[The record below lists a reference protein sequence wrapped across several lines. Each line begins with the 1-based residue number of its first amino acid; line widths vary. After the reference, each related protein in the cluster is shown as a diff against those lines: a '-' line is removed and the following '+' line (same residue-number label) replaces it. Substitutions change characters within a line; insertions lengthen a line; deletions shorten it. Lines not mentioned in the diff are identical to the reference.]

1 MLDHATQLL
10 KKYYGY
16 DSFRRGQEFIIRNI
30 LQGRDTLGIMPTGGG
45 KSICYQIPALCFDG
59 LTLVI
64 SPLISLMKDQVDAL
78 HSIGIPAAFINSSLS
93 QAEADNT
100 LRAAGQGAYKLL
112 YIAPERLD
120 SERFRSELKRLPIS
134 MLAIDEAHCIS
145 QWGHDFRPSYLAVP
159 KILDLLPERP
169 LVTAFTATAT
179 PEVTRDIRQLLGIA
193 GDDVF
198 VTGFNRENLRFQILR
213 GENKR
218 DFTLDYLKRNRD
230 LSGVIYA
237 ATRKE
242 VDQLYETLRGLGF
255 AVGKY
260 HAGLTDEEKST
271 WQDQF
276 LYDDVRIMVA
286 TNAFGM
292 GIDKSNVR
300 FVLHFNMPKNM
311 ESYYQEAGRAGRDGE
326 PSECILLYHAQDV
339 QLQKFLIEQSVSA
352 PERKAGEYKKLQSMI
367 DFCHTTQCLRNA
379 ILEYFEDEIP
389 EPCGV
394 CSNCKDDRELRDMT
408 REAQMIFS
416 CIRRM
421 RERFGASLVAQVLKG
436 SANKKVKQFNFD
448 QLPTYGL
455 MKQYKEKDITDLIHV
470 LTAEGYLALSEGQY
484 PVVRLEPKAVLV
496 LQGQE
501 QVFQRVQV
509 QSETVYERDD
519 TLFERLRT
527 LRKEI
532 SQHEK
537 VPPYIIFADSTL
549 REMADTCPTDEAA
562 LGNIKGVGEAKIARY
577 GEVFLELLRTYARE
591 KGLQPVAVGASDV
604 SASSESFGA
613 ALNSTPGFAGS
624 TGSTGST
631 ARSGS
636 AAESDETPSHM
647 LTYELFQAGYDVDAI
662 CAERGIKAQTVQDH
676 IIRAATEGN
685 PLDWTR
691 IIQPD
696 HEPLIYAAIED
707 LGAEKLRPLK
717 DALPEEVDYF
727 AIKAAICKRAL

>member
-1 MLDHATQLL
+1 MLSHATQIL

-16 DSFRRGQEFIIRNI
+16 DSFRKGQASIIESI
-30 LQGRDTLGIMPTGGG
+30 LQGHDTLGIMPTGGG
-45 KSICYQIPALCFDG
+45 KSICYQIPALCLPG
-59 LTLVI
+59 ITLVI

-78 HSIGIPAAFINSSLS
+78 HSIGIPAAYINSSLS

-100 LRAAGQGAYKLL
+100 LQAARQGAYKLL

-120 SERFRSELKRLPIS
+120 TERFRSEVQRLPVS

-159 KILDLLPERP
+159 QILNELPERP
-169 LVTAFTATAT
+169 RVTAFTATAT
-179 PEVTRDIRQLLGIA
+179 PEVTRDITRLLGIEQ
-193 GDDVF
+193 GNVY
-198 VTGFNRENLRFQILR
+198 VTGFNRENLRFAILR

-218 DFTLDYLKRNRD
+218 DFVLDYLNQNRD
-230 LSGVIYA
+230 QSGVIYA

-242 VDQLYETLRGLGF
+242 VDTLYELLDRQGF

-260 HAGLTDEEKST
+260 HAGLADEEKT
-271 WQDQF
+271 RWQEQF

-300 FVLHFNMPKNM
+300 YVLHANMPKNM

-352 PERKAGEYKKLQSMI
+352 PERKLGEYKKLQGMV
-367 DFCHTTQCLRNA
+367 DFCHTTQCLRNH

-389 EPCGV
+389 EPCGI
-394 CSNCKDDRELRDMT
+394 CSNCRDDRELRDMT

-421 RERFGASLVAQVLKG
+421 RERFGSSLVAQVLKG
-436 SANKKVKQFNFD
+436 SANKKVKQFGFD

-455 MKQYKEKDITDLIHV
+455 MKSYKEKEITDLIHV
-470 LTAEGYLALSEGQY
+470 LTAEGYLALSDGQF
-484 PVVRLEPKAVLV
+484 PVVRLEQKALLV

-501 QVFQRVQV
+501 QVWQKVQPQR
-509 QSETVYERDD
+509 ETVYERDD
-519 TLFERLRT
+519 TLFERLRN

-549 REMADTCPTDEAA
+549 REMADTCPTDEPAMRR
-562 LGNIKGVGEAKIARY
+562 IKGVGEAKFQRY
-577 GEVFLELLRTYARE
+577 GELFLELLRSYARD
-591 KGLQPVAVGASDV
+591 KGLRPVATAENVTDEHGASPTRAGVAERDG
-604 SASSESFGA
+604 SSTNG
-613 ALNSTPGFAGS
+613 
-624 TGSTGST
+624 
-631 ARSGS
+631 
-636 AAESDETPSHM
+636 DEKPSHL
-647 LTYELFQAGYDVDAI
+647 LTYELFQAGHSVEDI
-662 CAERGIKAQTVQDH
+662 CAERSVKPQTVQDH
-676 IIRAATEGN
+676 IIRAAVEGH
-685 PLDWTR
+685 PLDWSR
-691 IIQPD
+691 IVSAE
-696 HEPLIYAAIED
+696 HEPLIHAAIEE

-717 DALPEEVDYF
+717 DALPEDIDYF
-727 AIKAAICKRAL
+727 AIKAVICKRSL

>member
-1 MLDHATQLL
+1 MLQHATELL

-16 DSFRRGQEFIIRNI
+16 DSFRKGQESIIDNI
-30 LQGRDTLGIMPTGGG
+30 LTGHDTLGIMPTGGG

-59 LTLVI
+59 ITLVI

-78 HSIGIPAAFINSSLS
+78 HSIGIPAAYINSSLS

-100 LRAAGQGAYKLL
+100 LRAARSGAYKLL
-112 YIAPERLD
+112 YVAPERLD
-120 SERFRSELKRLPIS
+120 TERFRSELQMLPVS

-169 LVTAFTATAT
+169 RVTAFTATAT
-179 PEVTRDIRQLLGIA
+179 PEVTRDITRLLGIA
-193 GDDVF
+193 GSDVF
-198 VTGFNRENLRFQILR
+198 VTGFNRENLRFAILR

-218 DFTLDYLKRNRD
+218 DFTLDYLRRNRD
-230 LSGVIYA
+230 QSGVIYA

-242 VDQLYETLRGLGF
+242 VDQLYETLTASGF

-260 HAGLTDEEKST
+260 HAGLTDEEKSK

-300 FVLHFNMPKNM
+300 YVLHVNMPKNM

-339 QLQKFLIEQSVSA
+339 QLQKFLIEQSVSS

-389 EPCGV
+389 EPCGI
-394 CSNCKDDRELRDMT
+394 CSNCRDDRELRDMT

-421 RERFGASLVAQVLKG
+421 RERFGAALVAQVLKG

-448 QLPTYGL
+448 ELPTYGL
-455 MKQYKEKDITDLIHV
+455 MKQYKEKEISDLIHV

-501 QVFQRVQV
+501 QVFQRVQPV
-509 QSETVYERDD
+509 RETVYQRDD
-519 TLFERLRT
+519 TLFERLRN

-549 REMADTCPTDEAA
+549 REMADTCPTDEPS
-562 LGNIKGVGEAKIARY
+562 LRRIKGVGEAKVAKY
-577 GEVFLELLRTYARE
+577 GELFLELLQAYARE
-591 KGLQPVAVGASDV
+591 KGFQP
-604 SASSESFGA
+604 SAGGGGETSS
-613 ALNSTPGFAGS
+613 
-624 TGSTGST
+624 
-631 ARSGS
+631 SGS
-636 AAESDETPSHM
+636 GSGTASASDETPSHM
-647 LTYELFQAGYDVDAI
+647 ITYDLFQAGLDVDAI
-662 CAERGIKAQTVQDH
+662 CTERNLKAQTVQDH
-676 IIRAATEGN
+676 IIRAVTEGHEI
-685 PLDWTR
+685 DWTR
-691 IIQPD
+691 IVSAE
-696 HEPLIYAAIED
+696 HEPLIHTAIED

-727 AIKAAICKRAL
+727 AIKAVICKRTL